1 MSPFFQVIGGV
12 LLAVVMGLTLSKLNK
27 DISVLLGI
35 GVCCMVMVVM
45 ATYLEPVIDL
55 VKQLQQA
62 GNLDSS
68 LLTIMLKAAGI
79 GIVAE
84 IAGLICTD
92 SGNAALGKAVQILS
106 AAVVLWLSIP
116 MFQSILELV
125 QKMLGDL

>member
-1 MSPFFQVIGGV
+1 MSPFFQVIGGA
-12 LLAVVMGLTLSKLNK
+12 LLAVIIGLTLSKLNK
-27 DISVLLGI
+27 DISAVLSI

-55 VKQLQQA
+55 IKQLQQA
-62 GNLDSS
+62 GNLD
-68 LLTIMLKAAGI
+68 LPMLKIMLKAAGI

-92 SGNAALGKAVQILS
+92 SGNAALGKAIQVLS

-116 MFQSILELV
+116 MFQSLLELV
-125 QKMLGDL
+125 QRMLGEL

>member
-12 LLAVVMGLTLSKLNK
+12 LLAVIIGLTLSKLNK
-27 DISVLLGI
+27 DISAVLSI

-55 VKQLQQA
+55 IKQLQQA
-62 GNLDSS
+62 GNLD
-68 LLTIMLKAAGI
+68 LPMLKIMLKAAGI

-92 SGNAALGKAVQILS
+92 SGNAALGKAIQVLS

-116 MFQSILELV
+116 MFQSLLELV
-125 QKMLGDL
+125 QRMLGEL

>member
-1 MSPFFQVIGGV
+1 MSPFLQVIGGV
-12 LLAVVMGLTLSKLNK
+12 LIAVVMGLTLSKLNK

-45 ATYLEPVIDL
+45 TTYLEPVIDL

-62 GNLDSS
+62 GNLDGSM
-68 LLTIMLKAAGI
+68 LKIMIKAAGI
-79 GIVAE
+79 GIVSE

-116 MFQSILELV
+116 MFQSMLELV
-125 QKMLGDL
+125 QRMLGDI

>member
-12 LLAVVMGLTLSKLNK
+12 LLAVIIGLTLSKLNK
-27 DISVLLGI
+27 DISAVLSI

-55 VKQLQQA
+55 IKQLQQA
-62 GNLDSS
+62 GNLD
-68 LLTIMLKAAGI
+68 LPMLKIMLKAAGI

-92 SGNAALGKAVQILS
+92 SGNAALGKAIQVLS
-106 AAVVLWLSIP
+106 ATVVLWLSIP
-116 MFQSILELV
+116 MFQSLLELV
-125 QKMLGDL
+125 QRMLGEL